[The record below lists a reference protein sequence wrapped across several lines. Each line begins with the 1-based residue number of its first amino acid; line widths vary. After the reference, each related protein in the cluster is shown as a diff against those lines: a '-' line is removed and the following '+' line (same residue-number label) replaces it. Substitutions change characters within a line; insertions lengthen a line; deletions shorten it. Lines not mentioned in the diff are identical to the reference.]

1 MKSLFEG
8 KEASLREELSGEVE
22 REAQEAQEWKR
33 RAEEAVREKAAAE
46 VRI

>member
-8 KEASLREELSGEVE
+8 KEASLREELGGEVE
-22 REAQEAQEWKR
+22 KEAQEAREWKR
-33 RAEEAVREKAAAE
+33 RAEEAAREKSAAE